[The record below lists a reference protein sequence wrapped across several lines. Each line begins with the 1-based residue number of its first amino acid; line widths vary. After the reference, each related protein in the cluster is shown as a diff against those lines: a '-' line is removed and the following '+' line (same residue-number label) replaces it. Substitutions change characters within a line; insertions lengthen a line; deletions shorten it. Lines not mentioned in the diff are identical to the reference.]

1 MPRPPRLTSYLL
13 VLVFNCAV
21 LGSADARSLAH
32 HASSAS
38 LYESEQTG
46 LASFYGEELQG
57 HKTASGRRFDDRA
70 FTAASLTLPLNS
82 KAEVS
87 SLKTGLSVTVTITD
101 RGPFTKTRLI
111 DLSRAAA
118 EVIGITSREGLGMVV
133 VRPLRSAELN
143 VHHSKQARL

>member
-1 MPRPPRLTSYLL
+1 MPRLPRLTSCLWVIL
-13 VLVFNCAV
+13 FNCAV
-21 LGSADARSLAH
+21 LGSVDARSLTRPT
-32 HASSAS
+32 SSAS
-38 LYESEQTG
+38 LHEQTG

-70 FTAASLTLPLNS
+70 SLPLNS
-82 KAEVS
+82 KAEAS

-118 EVIGITSREGLGMVV
+118 EVIGITSREGLGMVGAAITFS
-133 VRPLRSAELN
+133 RTQCS
-143 VHHSKQARL
+143 HHSKQACL